1 MKLSQVAAQIYT
13 VRDYL
18 SDSAA
23 FAQSMRR
30 LKEIGYP
37 AVELI
42 PSSTISDKEAAAICR
57 DIGLVI
63 AAAHVPGKTLLEQP
77 QAVVEKLKTLGTN
90 LGMYAFPG
98 GVDLGSASEVDR
110 LADALQN
117 SASILSGAG
126 LTLAY
131 HNHPMEFSRLDGEM
145 VYEVLGKRSPAM
157 SFEIDTYWAQ
167 Y

>member
-18 SDSAA
+18 ADSAA
-23 FAQSMRR
+23 FARRMER
-30 LKEIGYP
+30 LKKIGYP

-57 DIGLVI
+57 DAGLAV

-77 QAVVEKLKTLGTN
+77 QTIGAK

-98 GVDLGSASEVDR
+98 GVNLGSASEVNG

-117 SASILSGAG
+117 AATVLSGAG

-131 HNHPMEFSRLDGEM
+131 HNH
-145 VYEVLGKRSPAM
+145 AM
-157 SFEIDTYWAQ
+157 
-167 Y
+167 